1 MTSDLPTRIAVVTAV
16 CLSMVLGYLMYIIID
31 NKTESNKAEQV
42 KKMPALTSVVDSSG
56 RLVQLK
62 EYCVNGI
69 VYFGNPMAV
78 LYDRDGKVVP
88 CQWEITNGK

>member
-1 MTSDLPTRIAVVTAV
+1 MTSDMPARIAVVTSV
-16 CLSMVLGYLMYIIID
+16 CLSAVLGYLMYIVID
-31 NKTESNKAEQV
+31 NKAESNKADQV
-42 KKMPALTSVVDSSG
+42 KKMPALTSVIDSSG

-69 VYFGNPMAV
+69 VYFNTPMTV